1 MKPFIKIKLREFLS
15 YGELKNVENNLDDL
29 FADVN
34 VDINFSDHF
43 IDRVNDPR
51 NGKEIEPQELE
62 NLFVKS
68 HDKHKDYI
76 KNIPLGGERVV
87 KDVQSNI
94 NIPIVATDKTKK
106 TKVITAKTIMR
117 KPNFLSSTQFLKV
130 WKILFVST
138 TREINGV
145 IYEGNLNKNKKLLDN

>member
-15 YGELKNVENNLDDL
+15 YGELKNVENQLDDL
-29 FADVN
+29 FSDVN

-68 HDKHKDYI
+68 HDKYKDYI

-130 WKILFVST
+130 
-138 TREINGV
+138 
-145 IYEGNLNKNKKLLDN
+145 

>member
-130 WKILFVST
+130 
-138 TREINGV
+138 
-145 IYEGNLNKNKKLLDN
+145 